1 MLRAFCFRFQL
12 FHLFSVSIFRTDCLF
27 SVSWSV
33 FFPFPNLG
41 GLRGR
46 GPGPYPGTPGQTCIS
61 GILTSLNFLVEIW
74 QVSLWELLEMLR
86 IVPGHYSGL

>member
-1 MLRAFCFRFQL
+1 MLRAFFLRFQL
-12 FHLFSVSIFRTDCLF
+12 FHLFSVSIFRTDRCF

-33 FFPFPNLG
+33 FFPFPTLG

-61 GILTSLNFLVEIW
+61 GILTSLNFLVEI
-74 QVSLWELLEMLR
+74 
-86 IVPGHYSGL
+86 